1 MRKCDVVVKLKND
14 KDARPIAL
22 LVQTASQFES
32 AIYLDTEDK
41 HVNAKS
47 IMGMMTLTLEN
58 GRTLTVSAD
67 GTDEEAAC
75 ERIREF
81 LMVSAGA

>member
-14 KDARPIAL
+14 KDARTIAL

-67 GTDEEAAC
+67 GIDEEAAC

-81 LMVSAGA
+81 LTVSAGA